1 MTSTQKI
8 IKYFAYL
15 LATFI
20 ICLIASSL
28 IGTIS
33 FISMLFGY
41 SENRSDITETVKTDY
56 TDMKYLD
63 IDLESTN
70 LEIKEG
76 EEFKIETTDKE
87 NLYISNLSSTVKIK
101 DRDKNHFFWHNN
113 KNSIKIYIPK
123 NTVEKLKLDVGAGK
137 VTINNIDA
145 NSIKLEHGAGY
156 VLIKDS
162 EFKKA
167 DIEGGAG
174 KLEINSSTIH
184 NLSFETGVGNS
195 SITSSQILGK
205 SNIAVGVGN
214 VSVGLEG
221 SKEDYTLYAEKG
233 IGSIKID
240 GEKISG
246 KTGTG
251 DNEIHIEGG
260 IGNIDVYFQQ
270 KN

>member
-41 SENRSDITETVKTDY
+41 SENRSGITETVKTNY
-56 TDMKYLD
+56 TDIKYLD
-63 IDLESTN
+63 IDLDSTN

-76 EEFKIETTDKE
+76 EELTIEATDKE
-87 NLYISNLSSTVKIK
+87 KLYISNPSNTLKIK
-101 DRDKNHFFWHNN
+101 ERDRNHFFWHNN
-113 KNSIKIYIPK
+113 KSSIKIYIPK
-123 NTVEKLKLDVGAGK
+123 NMIEKLKLDVGAGK
-137 VTINNIDA
+137 VTLNNIDA
-145 NSIKLEHGAGY
+145 DSLKLEHGAGY
-156 VLIKDS
+156 VLIRNS

-167 DIEGGAG
+167 DIKGGAG

-195 SITSSQILGK
+195 SITSSHILGK
-205 SNIAVGVGN
+205 STIAVGVGN

-260 IGNIDVYFQQ
+260 IGNIDVYFQ
-270 KN
+270 KKD